1 MLVHFD
7 IDGNG
12 VKEWTLVELQGR
24 VENREEGDTIDGLPL
39 GQLTRTDGGEIEL
52 VVGNSKLVGAEVKLD
67 KPFAVLVPNQ
77 DKQNAVRESDVVE
90 KNDAHWS
97 VVGIVKRKLLFKSR
111 PQPIV
116 VKNE

>member
-77 DKQNAVRESDVVE
+77 DKQVSLMHVGCVCACLTRCRVE
-90 KNDAHWS
+90 CCA
-97 VVGIVKRKLLFKSR
+97 RK
-111 PQPIV
+111 
-116 VKNE
+116 